1 MDEKRKSWDT
11 PKEFLSRYRD
21 LGRSIESKKEQIMAL
36 RREAVSLSQAI
47 LGDRVQTSRVSDR
60 VAKAVSA
67 IADLVRDIERSI
79 EKRCAAMREIEEAI
93 EQIPDYLQQ
102 EVLRRRYLL
111 GQSFDRIAEKLTY
124 SRMQIN
130 RIHGKA
136 LEEIKKQWEDEE
148 NDSENR

>member
-136 LEEIKKQWEDEE
+136 LEEIKKQWEDGK
-148 NDSENR
+148 NDSKKR

>member
-1 MDEKRKSWDT
+1 MDEKKKSWDT

-21 LGRSIESKKEQIMAL
+21 LGRSMESKKEQILEL

-47 LGDRVQTSRVSDR
+47 LGDRVQTSRTSDR

-67 IADLVRDIERSI
+67 IADLIADIERSI
-79 EKRCAAMREIEEAI
+79 EKRCAAMKEIEEVI
-93 EQIPDYLQQ
+93 DSLPDGLQQ

-111 GQSFDRIAEKLTY
+111 GQSFDQIAEKLTY

-136 LEEIKKQWEDEE
+136 LEEIKKQWEDGK
-148 NDSENR
+148 NDSKKR

>member
-1 MDEKRKSWDT
+1 MDEKKKSWDT

-21 LGRSIESKKEQIMAL
+21 LGRSMESKKEQILEL

-47 LGDRVQTSRVSDR
+47 LGDRVQTSRTSDR

-67 IADLVRDIERSI
+67 IADLIADIERSI
-79 EKRCAAMREIEEAI
+79 EKRCAAMKEIEEVI
-93 EQIPDYLQQ
+93 DSLPDGLQQ

-124 SRMQIN
+124 SRMQVN

-136 LEEIKKQWEDEE
+136 LEEIKKQWEDGK
-148 NDSENR
+148 NDSKKR